1 MPPAYSAVHHK
12 YVENYYR
19 TGVRRLLGI
28 PRILP
33 AQKKDG
39 NVVRA
44 EVQLR
49 FSTIT
54 WV

>member
-12 YVENYYR
+12 YVEHYHR
-19 TGVRRLLGI
+19 TGERRLLGI

-33 AQKKDG
+33 AQTKDG
-39 NVVRA
+39 NVVKA

-49 FSTIT
+49 
-54 WV
+54 WLL